1 VGHSQKK
8 MFTNNQL
15 IIWNGNVYANDNPN
29 LNVNN
34 LRGWSIDEKY
44 LMQFTGLKDKN
55 GKEIFEGDIVRYIL
69 GKNTFTEVITYNK
82 DLAGFGF
89 LSISI
94 DDDYV
99 FTLGELIENLD
110 LSSIEVIGNI
120 YENPELLETM

>member
-1 VGHSQKK
+1 MGHSQKK